1 MTYLTNAISFVY
13 GAVEWALTQLWFWVC
28 LICLLLIAGMFLGLL
43 WERWRNR
50 PNTYKFKSEISNKTF
65 RNYQGSTNGYV
76 K

>member
-1 MTYLTNAISFVY
+1 MNILRLILWIFFGGGLILLT
-13 GAVEWALTQLWFWVC
+13 AVN
-28 LICLLLIAGMFLGLL
+28 IACRLSK
-43 WERWRNR
+43 WRNR